1 MCGREYRIV
10 IVCKW
15 TTDRITWMEFNY
27 TINNKKSFK
36 ETALKPRCF
45 YKQYLYSRMAPKVM
59 HPIIL
64 CWSTRSVVYGGC
76 MAVEAKLSHQY
87 SVTFCCYM
95 RDGSR
100 GAVWQNSIWHG
111 SVYEAR
117 GVTEF
122 LHAEKLLSIY
132 GDQTVGV
139 RTVRQRVLHF
149 SSGNNDIGS
158 PLVVQILTSTACRLL
173 FIAGENA
180 ELMVVTTLKNS
191 VL

>member
-1 MCGREYRIV
+1 M
-10 IVCKW
+10 
-15 TTDRITWMEFNY
+15 
-27 TINNKKSFK
+27 
-36 ETALKPRCF
+36 
-45 YKQYLYSRMAPKVM
+45 
-59 HPIIL
+59 
-64 CWSTRSVVYGGC
+64 
-76 MAVEAKLSHQY
+76 
-87 SVTFCCYM
+87 
-95 RDGSR
+95 
-100 GAVWQNSIWHG
+100 
-111 SVYEAR
+111 YEAR

-180 ELMVVTTLKNS
+180 ELMVVTVLKNS